1 LKLSIVFVALLAV
14 CFSLSAQSP
23 RSSVAIFFPLVTGTG
38 SSRSDNAYIT
48 TMLTNEMKTRNCIV
62 AGSLHEAGYSLY
74 GMLAEYHEEWLYLL
88 DYSFSN
94 TQNKPDAVTTHTFNS
109 LLQNSPEQL
118 YVLQLILKNEKSN
131 EVILLQNVLYHS
143 MDDVY
148 NFFPI
153 LVSNIF
159 FGINGKQVNTRNR
172 SGALS
177 DKSSKPVNAQD
188 DSDADWFNKRLYLGF
203 SGFWSPRVYYG
214 AEQSAL
220 FVNFGGG
227 VSVEASLLKFL
238 SFGTGLEL
246 VPDWV
251 WATDNE
257 NDNYRNLMLEIPFS
271 LKFVIKVSHYLIA
284 PYGGVHINIPLYDTT
299 VPTRSSWMVGLDYGV
314 KAGPGI
320 IFVEPRFSR
329 DIDYSHINADWN
341 VTAPSYRRI
350 ITHIGV
356 GYKFGFF

>member
-1 LKLSIVFVALLAV
+1 
-14 CFSLSAQSP
+14 
-23 RSSVAIFFPLVTGTG
+23 
-38 SSRSDNAYIT
+38 
-48 TMLTNEMKTRNCIV
+48 MKTRNCIV
-62 AGSLHEAGYSLY
+62 AGSLHEASYTLY

-94 TQNKPDAVTTHTFNS
+94 AQNKPDAVTTHTFNS

-118 YVLQLILKNEKSN
+118 YVLQLILKNEKNN

-148 NFFPI
+148 NFFPV

-159 FGINGKQVNTRNR
+159 SRINSKQVNTQNR

-177 DKSSKPVNAQD
+177 DKNNKQVNAQDRSDALSDKNSKQVNAQD
-188 DSDADWFNKRLYLGF
+188 DSDDAWADKKLYVGF

-214 AEQSAL
+214 AQQSAL

-227 VSVEASLLKFL
+227 VSVEAFLLKFL
-238 SFGTGLEL
+238 SFETGLEL

-257 NDNYRNLMLEIPFS
+257 DDNYRNLMLEIPFS
-271 LKFVIKVSHYLIA
+271 LRFVIKVSHYLIE
-284 PYGGVHINIPLYDTT
+284 PYGGIHVNIPLYDTT
-299 VPTRSSWMVGLDYGV
+299 VPPRSSWMIGLGYGV
-314 KAGPGI
+314 KAGLGI
-320 IFVEPRFSR
+320 FFVEPRFSR
-329 DIDYSHINADWN
+329 DIDNSHINAAWN
-341 VTAPSYRRI
+341 VTAPSYRRFI
-350 ITHIGV
+350 AHIGV